1 MGDAFFESGDTE
13 VFKIAGPQWE
23 LLVHYLFIYLFITWN
38 KLFARNEKKIDNH
51 TLMLDMIHSYISIVY
66 THHWSAVFKIVFW
79 YGCCSLKFLVLEQIL
94 LIFHFFKDILAFV
107 DIDFTGFFNFKALLL
122 AYIASLASIYNIL
135 SS

>member
-66 THHWSAVFKIVFW
+66 THHWRAVFKM
-79 YGCCSLKFLVLEQIL
+79 
-94 LIFHFFKDILAFV
+94 FFDMAV
-107 DIDFTGFFNFKALLL
+107 VH
-122 AYIASLASIYNIL
+122 
-135 SS
+135 

>member
-1 MGDAFFESGDTE
+1 
-13 VFKIAGPQWE
+13 
-23 LLVHYLFIYLFITWN
+23 
-38 KLFARNEKKIDNH
+38 
-51 TLMLDMIHSYISIVY
+51 MLDMIHSYISIVY
-66 THHWSAVFKIVFW
+66 THHWRAVFKNVFW

-107 DIDFTGFFNFKALLL
+107 DIDFTGFFNFKAFLL

>member
-66 THHWSAVFKIVFW
+66 THHWRAVFKNVFW

-94 LIFHFFKDILAFV
+94 LTFHFFKDILAFV